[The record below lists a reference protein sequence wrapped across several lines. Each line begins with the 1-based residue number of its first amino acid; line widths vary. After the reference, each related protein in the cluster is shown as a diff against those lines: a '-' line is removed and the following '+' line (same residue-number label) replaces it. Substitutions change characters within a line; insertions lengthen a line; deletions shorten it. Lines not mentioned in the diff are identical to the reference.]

1 MNGKVQ
7 LVKKLSL
14 KSIIGKPDVK
24 ALHESGKAIDL
35 FTVGGRLSGKKTGV
49 SQFGEWVAFTGS
61 VGAVRHSDGVEFR
74 GAELFLPEV
83 AEAYVLP
90 VVDDA
95 KGQPVDFAFII
106 GIEPMTKPSGEL
118 SYSYTVKPIV
128 AADAVDPMAELMNK
142 MRANVPTL
150 GAPTTGDATGQTAQ
164 AETAAAQ
171 SSEQAPETGA
181 AQETAGAE
189 KSDNKRKPK

>member
-1 MNGKVQ
+1 MNAKTQ

-14 KSIIGKPDVK
+14 KSIIGKPNVK
-24 ALHESGKAIDL
+24 ELHEKGVAIDL
-35 FTVGGRLSGKKTGV
+35 FTVGGRLTGTKTGV
-49 SQFGEWVAFTGS
+49 SQFGEWTAFTGN

-90 VVDDA
+90 VIEEA
-95 KGQPVDFAFII
+95 KGAPVDFAFII

-128 AADAVDPMAELMNK
+128 AADAVDPMAELMAK
-142 MRANVPTL
+142 MKAAVPAIA
-150 GAPTTGDATGQTAQ
+150 APTAQ
-164 AETAAAQ
+164 AEPAPEQ
-171 SSEQAPETGA
+171 SSEQAAEQAPV
-181 AQETAGAE
+181 QETAPTEAE
-189 KSDNKRKPK
+189 HNSRKRK